1 MKYVLGTLAVPL
13 LTILRG
19 FVLKQLWAWFAVPQ
33 FHVAPLTIPV
43 ALGISLLVGYLT
55 ANTSPKHETY
65 SFVEQLV
72 ISIIAAILALAFG
85 AIYHAFV

>member
-19 FVLKQLWAWFAVPQ
+19 FVLKQLWVWFAVPQ

-55 ANTSPKHETY
+55 ADTNSKHEQY
-65 SFVEQLV
+65 SFAEIIV
-72 ISIIAAILALAFG
+72 IGLAQALFALLFG
-85 AIYHAFV
+85 ALYRAFM